1 MGEIS
6 PFVASVSTRIT
17 RRADEYTA
25 ELDRGE
31 RSEQTELEQFAAH
44 AEAILADYDP
54 PSARRHSDSLV
65 FRHLYAAARQ
75 PIPDEAGWRVPSAI
89 PAALLAAELEF
100 RGPLRLSS
108 RQNTMLAEV
117 YEQLGAQL
125 SAARLPGHA
134 ALAYRRGAALYRMNE
149 DDEAQDRCGL
159 RLARARTLA
168 LPPGRRRWTGQL
180 SYVLCGYGYRPFWL
194 LGWVAVQ
201 LVLFT
206 VAALALNGNPSPAA
220 TVYTCVT
227 SFINPLGPGDTEDLR
242 PIARPLFAVEAWMG
256 TVSMSVFFALLVRK
270 WFRM

>member
-6 PFVASVSTRIT
+6 PFVASVSTRII
-17 RRADEYTA
+17 RRAGEYTA
-25 ELDRGE
+25 ELDRGG
-31 RSEQTELEQFAAH
+31 RTEQAALEQFATH

-75 PIPDEAGWRVPSAI
+75 PGPDEAGWRVPSAI
-89 PAALLAAELEF
+89 PAALLAAEIEF

-108 RQNTMLAEV
+108 RQNTMLAEE

-149 DDEAQDRCGL
+149 DDEAEDRCGL

-168 LPPGRRRWTGQL
+168 LPPGPAALDRATVVCAVRPRLPAVLAARLGCRAVGAVHRRRFGTERKYLTGRHRLHVRDQL
-180 SYVLCGYGYRPFWL
+180 HQS
-194 LGWVAVQ
+194 A
-201 LVLFT
+201 
-206 VAALALNGNPSPAA
+206 
-220 TVYTCVT
+220 
-227 SFINPLGPGDTEDLR
+227 GPR
-242 PIARPLFAVEAWMG
+242 
-256 TVSMSVFFALLVRK
+256 
-270 WFRM
+270 